1 MKDIDSDADARLAI
15 ERDLRERNNENS
27 KDREEE
33 DVNTIAADKFKVK
46 KNPRSRSCEWGQLGD

>member
-33 DVNTIAADKFKVK
+33 DVQ
-46 KNPRSRSCEWGQLGD
+46 G